1 MNYKQA
7 LNQSMQVMAENK
19 KTVFIGYNV
28 RIGKAGGTLEGIT
41 DEQLVETPVAEN
53 LMVGMAIGM
62 SLNGHYPIVY
72 FERFD
77 FIMNAMDAI
86 INHLDKIELI
96 SNGEFKP
103 AIIVRCVVGNKNKPL
118 YTGPTHTQD
127 FSLMFTGLSI
137 SLITCY
143 SSADITEAY
152 KSAFSQMTSNEP
164 KSSIIVEYKD
174 LY

>member
-1 MNYKQA
+1 MNYKQTI
-7 LNQSMQVMAENK
+7 NQSMQLMALDK

-28 RIGKAGGTLEGIT
+28 RIGKAGGTLEGIS
-41 DEQLVETPVAEN
+41 DEQLIETPVAEN

-96 SNGEFKP
+96 SEGEFNP
-103 AIIVRCVVGNKNKPL
+103 AIIIRCVVGNKNKPL

-127 FSLMFTGLSI
+127 FSSMFTGLNV
-137 SLITCY
+137 SLINCY
-143 SSADITEAY
+143 SSASITEAY
-152 KSAFSQMTSNEP
+152 KNAFSQMISDNP
-164 KSSIIVEYKD
+164 RSSIIVEYKD

>member
-1 MNYKQA
+1 MNYKQT
-7 LNQSMQVMAENK
+7 LNQAMQLMAQNK

-28 RIGKAGGTLEGIT
+28 RVGRAGGTLEEIS
-41 DEQLVETPVAEN
+41 DDQLIETPVAEN

-96 SNGEFKP
+96 SDGEFKP
-103 AIIVRCVVGNKNKPL
+103 AVIVRCVVGNKNKPL
-118 YTGPTHTQD
+118 YTGPTHIQD
-127 FSLMFTGLSI
+127 FSPMFTGLNI
-137 SLITCY
+137 SLISCY
-143 SSADITEAY
+143 STADITEAY
-152 KSAFSQMTSNEP
+152 KSAFSQMISDKP
-164 KSSIIVEYKD
+164 KSSIVVEYKD